1 MKALNVLY
9 QSNRTLDIVSRIP
22 FTPFVENCRIRGE
35 LPRSAL
41 VNPSPGDALKEP
53 GREKIRQKFE
63 NGTKG

>member
-22 FTPFVENCRIRGE
+22 FTPIRAE
-35 LPRSAL
+35 LPRSAS